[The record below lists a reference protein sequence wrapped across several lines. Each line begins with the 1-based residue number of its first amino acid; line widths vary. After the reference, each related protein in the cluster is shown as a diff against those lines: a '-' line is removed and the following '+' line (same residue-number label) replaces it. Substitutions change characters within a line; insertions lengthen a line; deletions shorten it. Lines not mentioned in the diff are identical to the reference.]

1 MTMSELQA
9 TYESIL
15 ESINVQQ
22 PACNRRALKR
32 LIQVSIPDVE
42 FHQAEKV
49 NESDRVSIKKTRDAA
64 MNLAEKENNDDPEE
78 MKLLFKAALLLR
90 KAINNCK
97 KWEFTGSF
105 EEMSIYTNNCISL
118 DTRTEHPTNGRKE
131 VVDSP

>member
-42 FHQAEKV
+42 FRQAEKV
-49 NESDRVSIKKTRDAA
+49 NESDRVSI
-64 MNLAEKENNDDPEE
+64 
-78 MKLLFKAALLLR
+78 
-90 KAINNCK
+90 
-97 KWEFTGSF
+97 
-105 EEMSIYTNNCISL
+105 
-118 DTRTEHPTNGRKE
+118 
-131 VVDSP
+131 